1 MPQGLVGS
9 TAWRGPRRSL
19 DTYPV
24 SLSHGTKEQV
34 WAKAGGGM
42 KVGVFDHLDNASLP
56 MARFLDERLSL
67 IEAYDRAGFY
77 AYHLAEHHG
86 TQLGMAPSPN
96 VFLASVAQR
105 TKQMRLGP
113 MVYALPLYHPLRL
126 AQEICMLDQLSHG
139 RLIVGFGRGSSP
151 AELRFYGI
159 EPTEAESIFREKLPL
174 IFEALQEGVYR
185 EPGRAAPLDEIEL
198 KVDVLQKPMP
208 PIWYGVH
215 SPDSATRAAQRR
227 WQTISLDAA
236 EEARDCSQAYRAAL
250 PEGEGADLLLGLG
263 RFIVVAETDA
273 KGEEIARRAYPYW
286 HKAFTHLARKLG
298 STARHPRPD
307 TWEALHG
314 QGKGVAG
321 SPATVAAFLRDQL
334 NVSQCNYLVGQF
346 AFGDQSAS
354 ELTTSLDLFRADVW
368 PQLQ

>member
-1 MPQGLVGS
+1 MQ
-9 TAWRGPRRSL
+9 
-19 DTYPV
+19 
-24 SLSHGTKEQV
+24 
-34 WAKAGGGM
+34 
-42 KVGVFDHLDNASLP
+42 VGVFDHLDNATLP
-56 MARFLDERLSL
+56 MAQFLDERLAL

-105 TKQMRLGP
+105 TQKIRLGP

-159 EPTEAESIFREKLPL
+159 DPAEAEAIFKERLPL
-174 IFEALQEGVYR
+174 VLEALQTGVYR

-198 KVDVLQKPMP
+198 KVEVLQKPMP
-208 PIWYGVH
+208 PVWYGVH

-250 PEGEGADLLLGLG
+250 PSGEGAELLLGLG

-273 KGEEIARRAYPYW
+273 KAQAIARRAYPYW
-286 HKAFTHLARKLG
+286 HTAFTHLARKLG

-307 TWEALHG
+307 NWDQLHG
-314 QGKGVAG
+314 QGKGIAG
-321 SPATVAAFLRDQL
+321 SPATVAQFLSEQL
-334 NVSQCNYLVGQF
+334 RVSECNYLVGQF
-346 AFGDQSAS
+346 AFGDQSSA
-354 ELTTSLDLFRADVW
+354 ELQTSLELFRTQVW
-368 PQLQ
+368 PQL

>member
-1 MPQGLVGS
+1 MQ
-9 TAWRGPRRSL
+9 
-19 DTYPV
+19 
-24 SLSHGTKEQV
+24 
-34 WAKAGGGM
+34 
-42 KVGVFDHLDNASLP
+42 VGVFDHLDNAFLP
-56 MARFLDERLSL
+56 MARFLEERLTL
-67 IEAYDRAGFY
+67 IEAYDRAGFH

-86 TQLGMAPSPN
+86 TELGMAPSPN
-96 VFLASVAQR
+96 VFLAAVAQR
-105 TKQMRLGP
+105 TKKLRYGP

-126 AQEICMLDQLSHG
+126 AQEICMLDQLGHG

-159 EPTEAESIFREKLPL
+159 EPTEAEAIFRERLPL
-174 IFEALQEGVYR
+174 VLEALQTGVYR
-185 EPGRAAPLDEIEL
+185 EPGRAAPLDEVEL
-198 KVDVLQKPMP
+198 KVTVNQKPMP
-208 PIWYGVH
+208 PVWYGVH
-215 SPDSATRAAQRR
+215 SPDSATRAANNR

-307 TWEALHG
+307 TWEALHK

-334 NVSQCNYLVGQF
+334 NMSECNYLVGQF
-346 AFGDQSAS
+346 AFGDQSLP
-354 ELTTSLDLFRADVW
+354 ELTTSLDLFRTEVW
-368 PQLQ
+368 PHLQ